1 MSASFRQK
9 IRELTLQMLVVW
21 EFFPG
26 ADAQDTQAFLASVA
40 GVSPEVL
47 PEVMASCHQ
56 VQVNQEKIDKALQRH
71 TEGQYAWERIPAVE
85 RAVLRLG
92 AYELCHADSK
102 VPPKVALAEA
112 IRLARKFSTRESARF
127 VNAVLDAIYQEML
140 LPSSCTAAPCHG
152 NSN

>member
-9 IRELTLQMLVVW
+9 IREFTLQMLVVVG
-21 EFFPG
+21 FFPE
-26 ADAQDTQAFLASVA
+26 AANEDTREFLASVA

-47 PEVMASCHQ
+47 LEASAICQEVQ
-56 VQVNQEKIDKALQRH
+56 GQQEKLDQALQRH
-71 TEGQYAWERIPAVE
+71 TEGQYAWERVPAVE
-85 RAVLRLG
+85 KAILRLG
-92 AYELCHADSK
+92 AYELCSVEGK

-127 VNAVLDAIYQEML
+127 INAVLDALYQEKL
-140 LPSSCTAAPCHG
+140 SSSSCTVALCDG